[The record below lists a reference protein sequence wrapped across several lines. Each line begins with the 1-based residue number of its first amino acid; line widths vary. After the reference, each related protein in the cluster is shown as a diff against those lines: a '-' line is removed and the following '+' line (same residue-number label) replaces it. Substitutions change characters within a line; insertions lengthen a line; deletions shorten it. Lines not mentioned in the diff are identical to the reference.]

1 MYIPASPSLNPA
13 ELLLKGHSQYLP
25 FPLGSPRKHNFYVA
39 RSGIYHLM
47 RSLGSNGEG
56 IVLAPDYHHGNE
68 IAAMKAA
75 GAKLRY
81 YPVKKNLDLDI
92 EAIESL
98 CDVEPKPRVL
108 YVTHFIGWPQPMNEI
123 HNLCRNKNL
132 ILVEDCALSF
142 MSDFEGKPLGTFGAY
157 AVFCLYK
164 TLPVPNGGVLVAND
178 TSSSFD
184 LEAHRCPASSVTGPL
199 SELILRWIRLRYEI
213 PGRALFAIKRAIGDI
228 LTALGIHRMPVGD
241 TGFDVSAVNVGMSP
255 ICHPLLSRFQYE
267 WIKSARRRNFTILRD
282 LLSGKI
288 AILEKDLGLGVCPL
302 FFPLLVKDKPTAA
315 AALAGRGIE
324 TVEFWNQGDP
334 ESYRSGSHAEFLRR
348 HVLEIPIHQDVTQ
361 EAVEYT
367 AQQIL
372 KLGVGLAA

>member
-13 ELLLKGHSQYLP
+13 QLLKGHSQYLP
-25 FPLGSPRKHNFYVA
+25 FPLGSPRKLNFYVA
-39 RSGIYHLM
+39 RNGIYHLM
-47 RSLGSNGEG
+47 RSLGSNGGG

-75 GAKLRY
+75 GVKLRY

-123 HNLCRNKNL
+123 HSLCRNKNL

-178 TSSSFD
+178 KSSSFD
-184 LEAHRCPASSVTGPL
+184 LAAHRCPASSVTGPM
-199 SELILRWIRLRYEI
+199 SELILRWIRSRYEI
-213 PGRALFAIKRAIGDI
+213 PGRALFAMKRNGAHPHGTRNSPHACGKYGFRSLGRQCGDVAD
-228 LTALGIHRMPVGD
+228 LSCTPAPV
-241 TGFDVSAVNVGMSP
+241 S
-255 ICHPLLSRFQYE
+255 I
-267 WIKSARRRNFTILRD
+267 
-282 LLSGKI
+282 
-288 AILEKDLGLGVCPL
+288 
-302 FFPLLVKDKPTAA
+302 
-315 AALAGRGIE
+315 
-324 TVEFWNQGDP
+324 
-334 ESYRSGSHAEFLRR
+334 
-348 HVLEIPIHQDVTQ
+348 
-361 EAVEYT
+361 
-367 AQQIL
+367 
-372 KLGVGLAA
+372 